1 MDLCIMYIHKSI
13 SISISL
19 YLHLY
24 IHIYIYTYIYIY
36 YIYISYSIAWCEMIS
51 SLLSFFGD
59 MLICC
64 MYDLDTAAEK
74 NNDILTFVI

>member
-1 MDLCIMYIHKSI
+1 MYYVYTQIYI
-13 SISISL
+13 YIYIFI
-19 YLHLY
+19 YIYIY
-24 IHIYIYTYIYIY
+24 IHIYIYI
-36 YIYISYSIAWCEMIS
+36 ISYSIAWCEMIS

-64 MYDLDTAAEK
+64 MYDLDTSAEK